1 MTESGTENAVQVL
14 AGARRFLEDLAAM
27 EGNLLLVPAGAPDSA
42 QYAANPVGTSDS
54 AQSDDLPV
62 GAPDSVQSDAQP
74 PGASGPDRLQD
85 LAADVP
91 ERGNTA
97 DRSAGKPGAGT
108 PGAGKTGELEV
119 LRRTITRCE
128 RCGLCHVRN
137 RLVFG
142 SGAVDAGIL
151 FVGEA
156 PGVDEDR
163 QGEPFVGAAGQLLT
177 RIIQSMQ
184 LRRDEVYIANVLKC
198 HPPGN
203 RDPKPEEIAACEPFL
218 QQQVQIVQP
227 RIICALGRIAAQ
239 SLLQTDASLTQLRGS
254 LHEYAGIP
262 VICTY
267 HPSALLRDATHKRPT
282 WEDVK
287 WLRREY
293 DGTEL

>member
-27 EGNLLLVPAGAPDSA
+27 EGNLLLVP
-42 QYAANPVGTSDS
+42 
-54 AQSDDLPV
+54 V
-62 GAPDSVQSDAQP
+62 GAPDSVHYGAKPADASSSTQSDTEPAGAAQP
-74 PGASGPDRLQD
+74 DALKD
-85 LAADVP
+85 LTADVP
-91 ERGNTA
+91 ECGNTA
-97 DRSAGKPGAGT
+97 DRSAGKPGAGA
-108 PGAGKTGELEV
+108 PGAGKAGELEV

-184 LRRDEVYIANVLKC
+184 LRREEVYIANVLKC